1 MLDVDQGT
9 LKVSRQTCGQS
20 ESDLAIKKRTG
31 KGKHIMLSILRDLLA
46 KKEKQVELTGCDK
59 ECYKSVSRKS

>member
-9 LKVSRQTCGQS
+9 LKVSRQSGQS